1 MVMDYMDRDLKALM
15 TQMTQAFTQAEVK
28 CLMLQLL
35 SGVAYMHEHW
45 VIHRDLKTSNLLM
58 DNAGRLAICDFGL
71 ARKYG
76 SPLRP
81 YTETVVTQ
89 WYRSP
94 ELLLG
99 EKLYST
105 AVDMWSVGCIFAEL
119 LTRKPLWPG
128 KTEPE
133 QVELIFRTMGTPTEE
148 NWPGWT
154 ALPHARHL
162 RMRPRTAQPL
172 RAALGLGV
180 SAFIGTPFISDT
192 GIDLL
197 RRLLCLD
204 PVARISAAAA
214 LRHPWF
220 AESPPPTD
228 PRLMPSFPDADEQ
241 QFGHHAG
248 ASGSVLG
255 GDGGA
260 GSSSVEA
267 HSHGAAGGYAVS
279 LGQGHGPAG
288 GHHARLDAHHD
299 GASTE
304 TGRAAADRH
313 ASASRLRSAD
323 RGSSG
328 ASSSAARHDS
338 SAAGSAAGSGAG
350 VGAAG
355 VGARSDGLPAGGRDS
370 APLPPAASKPAVSS
384 RYADDSDEERSPR
397 RR

>member
-1 MVMDYMDRDLKALM
+1 MVMDYMDRDVKALM

-58 DNAGRLAICDFGL
+58 YNSGRLAICDFGL

-172 RAALGLGV
+172 RAALGLGI
-180 SAFIGTPFISDT
+180 SAFSGTPFISDT

-204 PVARISAAAA
+204 PVARISAAVA

-228 PRLMPSFPDADEQ
+228 PRLMPTFPDADEQ
-241 QFGHHAG
+241 QFGHHAII
-248 ASGSVLG
+248 SDSVLG

-267 HSHGAAGGYAVS
+267 HSHG
-279 LGQGHGPAG
+279 PAG
-288 GHHARLDAHHD
+288 GFGGHHTRHDDHHD
-299 GASTE
+299 GAPTAA
-304 TGRAAADRH
+304 GRPASDRQ
-313 ASASRLRSAD
+313 ASASRHRSAD
-323 RGSSG
+323 HGPSD
-328 ASSSAARHDS
+328 ASSAATLHDRGN
-338 SAAGSAAGSGAG
+338 AGRTAGGDS
-350 VGAAG
+350 V
-355 VGARSDGLPAGGRDS
+355 PAGGRAS
-370 APLPPAASKPAVSS
+370 AQRPAAASKPAASS
-384 RYADDSDEERSPR
+384 RYADDSDEEHSPR